1 MTKADAKM
9 PEMDHA
15 PQTIAIYLIDGF
27 ALMSFASVA
36 EPLRAA
42 NLMAGRRLY
51 DIQTIPVSGDEAV
64 SSGGAVIRRAGGQG
78 RPDLALVVAGGDPFT
93 MDDPRLFDELRRL
106 DAAGVTLGGVSGGP
120 VVLAKAGLMA
130 GRRMTVHWEHAP
142 ALAELQPD
150 LLIERNLFVIDRD
163 RVTCAGGTAPIDL
176 MHNLVAQRH
185 GAAFAREVSDWFLH
199 TDVRL
204 AGDPQRAGLQERF
217 GVTSRPLLDA
227 IEMMETHIADPLSLS
242 QIAEI
247 TGVGARQLNR
257 MFQAKLGRSTMAFY
271 RDLRL
276 ERARRLISQTPLPLS
291 DVAEATGFAAMP
303 HFSRAYRAA
312 FGVSPSASRAGSKV
326 ELGAD

>member
-1 MTKADAKM
+1 MTKADVKM
-9 PEMDHA
+9 LKMDKA
-15 PQTIAIYLIDGF
+15 AQTIAIYLIDGF

-42 NLMAGRRLY
+42 NLLAGRRLY
-51 DIQTIPVSGDEAV
+51 DIQTIPVSGEEAV
-64 SSGGAVIRRAGGQG
+64 SSGGAAIRRSGGQG
-78 RPDLALVVAGGDPFT
+78 APDLALVVAGGDPFAVEASGL
-93 MDDPRLFDELRRL
+93 MVKLREL
-106 DAAGVTLGGVSGGP
+106 DATNVTRGGVSGAP
-120 VVLAKAGLMA
+120 VILARARVMA

-176 MHNLVAQRH
+176 MHNLVAQHH

-204 AGDPQRAGLQERF
+204 AGDPQRAGLQEKF
-217 GVTSRPLLDA
+217 GVTNRPLLDA
-227 IEMMETHIADPLSLS
+227 IEMMETHIADPLSLK
-242 QIAEI
+242 QIADI
-247 TGVGARQLNR
+247 TGVGPRQLNR

-271 RDLRL
+271 RELRL
-276 ERARRLISQTPLPLS
+276 DRAKRLIVQTPLPLS
-291 DVAEATGFAAMP
+291 GVAEATGFTAMP

-312 FGVSPSASRAGSKV
+312 FGVAPSASRS
-326 ELGAD
+326 GAKS

>member
-1 MTKADAKM
+1 MTKKDPKM
-9 PEMDHA
+9 PEMDSA
-15 PQTIAIYLIDGF
+15 PQSIAIYLIDGF

-51 DIQTIPVSGDEAV
+51 DIQTIPVGGYEAV
-64 SSGGAVIRRAGGQG
+64 SSGGAVIRRSGGQG
-78 RPDLALVVAGGDPFT
+78 RPDMALVVAGGDPFAV
-93 MDDPRLFDELRRL
+93 DDPELFADLRAL
-106 DAAGVTLGGVSGGP
+106 DATGVTLGGVSGGP
-120 VVLAKAGLMA
+120 VILAKAGLMA

-142 ALAELQPD
+142 ALSELQPD

-227 IEMMETHIADPLSLS
+227 IEMMETHIADPLSLN

-276 ERARRLISQTPLPLS
+276 ERARRLISQTPLPLN

-303 HFSRAYRAA
+303 HFSRAYRAV
-312 FGVSPSASRAGSKV
+312 FGESPSAGRTAPKS
-326 ELGAD
+326 

>member
-1 MTKADAKM
+1 MTNQDVNLSKM
-9 PEMDHA
+9 DNS
-15 PQTIAIYLIDGF
+15 PQIIAVHLIDGF
-27 ALMSFASVA
+27 ALMSFASVT

-42 NLMAGRRLY
+42 NLLAGRVLY
-51 DIQTIPVSGDEAV
+51 DIQTIPVSGEEAI
-64 SSGGAVIRRAGGQG
+64 SSGGAIIRREGAQG
-78 RPDLALVVAGGDPFT
+78 MPDLALVVAGGDPFAN
-93 MDDPRLFDELRRL
+93 DSPALIARLHRL

-120 VVLAKAGLMA
+120 VILARAGLMA

-142 ALAELQPD
+142 ALAELQPE

-199 TDVRL
+199 TEVRL

-227 IEMMETHIADPLSLS
+227 IEMMETHIADPLSLK
-242 QIAEI
+242 QIADI
-247 TGVGARQLNR
+247 TGVGSRQLNR
-257 MFQAKLGRSTMAFY
+257 LFQAKLGRSTMAFY

-276 ERARRLISQTPLPLS
+276 DRARRLISQTPLPLS
-291 DVAEATGFAAMP
+291 EVAEAAGFSAMP
-303 HFSRAYRAA
+303 HFSRAYSAA
-312 FGVSPSASRAGSKV
+312 FGIGPSVSRG
-326 ELGAD
+326 GAKS

>member
-1 MTKADAKM
+1 
-9 PEMDHA
+9 MDKT
-15 PQTIAIYLIDGF
+15 PQTIAVYLIDGF

-42 NLMAGRRLY
+42 NLLAERTLY
-51 DIQTIPVSGDEAV
+51 DIQTIPVSGEEAK
-64 SSGGAVIRRAGGQG
+64 SSGSAIIRREGGQAS
-78 RPDLALVVAGGDPFT
+78 PDLALVVAGGDPFAVEAQDL
-93 MDDPRLFDELRRL
+93 MDQLHRL
-106 DAAGVTLGGVSGGP
+106 DAAGITLGGVSGGP
-120 VVLAKAGLMA
+120 VILARAGLMA

-142 ALAELQPD
+142 ALSELLPE

-176 MHNLVAQRH
+176 MHNLVAQHH

-227 IEMMETHIADPLSLS
+227 IEMMETHIADPLSMK

-247 TGVGARQLNR
+247 TGVSPRQLNR
-257 MFQAKLGRSTMAFY
+257 MFQGKLSRSTMAFY

-276 ERARRLISQTPLPLS
+276 ERARRLLSQTPLSLS
-291 DVAEATGFAAMP
+291 EVAEATGFAAMP
-303 HFSRAYRAA
+303 HFSRAYSSA
-312 FGVSPSASRAGSKV
+312 FGVSPSTIRSGVKS
-326 ELGAD
+326 

>member
-1 MTKADAKM
+1 
-9 PEMDHA
+9 MDNA

-42 NLMAGRRLY
+42 NLLAGRNLY
-51 DIQTIPVSGDEAV
+51 DIQTIPVSGAEAV
-64 SSGGAVIRRAGGQG
+64 SSGGAVIRRSGGGQG
-78 RPDLALVVAGGDPFT
+78 APDMALVVAGGDPFAVEA
-93 MDDPRLFDELRRL
+93 PELMAQLRAL

-120 VVLAKAGLMA
+120 VILARAGVMR

-176 MHNLVAQRH
+176 MHNLVAQHH

-204 AGDPQRAGLQERF
+204 AGDPQRAGLQEKF

-227 IEMMETHIADPLSLS
+227 IEMMETHIADPLSLK
-242 QIAEI
+242 QIADI
-247 TGVGARQLNR
+247 TGVGSRQLNR

-276 ERARRLISQTPLPLS
+276 DRAKRLISQTPLPLGQ
-291 DVAEATGFAAMP
+291 VAEATGFSTMP

-312 FGVSPSASRAGSKV
+312 FGIAPSASRT
-326 ELGAD
+326 GAKS

>member
-1 MTKADAKM
+1 MTKEDVNLS
-9 PEMDHA
+9 EMDSA

-27 ALMSFASVA
+27 ALMSFASVT

-42 NLMAGRRLY
+42 NLLADQQLY
-51 DIQTIPVSGDEAV
+51 NIQVYPASGDEAV
-64 SSGGAVIRRAGGQG
+64 SSGGAIIRKEGGQG
-78 RPDLALVVAGGDPFT
+78 VPDLALVVAGGDPFVVEAPDL
-93 MDDPRLFDELRRL
+93 MVQLEALV
-106 DAAGVTLGGVSGGP
+106 AAGVTLGGVSGGP
-120 VVLAKAGLMA
+120 VLLARAGLMA

-176 MHNLVAQRH
+176 MHSLVAQRH

-204 AGDPQRAGLQERF
+204 AGDPQRAGLQEKF

-227 IEMMETHIADPLSLS
+227 IEMMETHIADPLSLK

-257 MFQAKLGRSTMAFY
+257 MFQSKLGRSTMAFY

-276 ERARRLISQTPLPLS
+276 DRARRLISQTPLPLS
-291 DVAEATGFAAMP
+291 DVAEATGFSTMP
-303 HFSRAYRAA
+303 HFSRAYSAA
-312 FGVSPSASRAGSKV
+312 YGIGPSASRK
-326 ELGAD
+326 GAKS

>member
-1 MTKADAKM
+1 MIMPKM
-9 PEMDHA
+9 DKCT
-15 PQTIAIYLIDGF
+15 QTIAVYLIDGF
-27 ALMSFASVA
+27 ALMSFASVT

-42 NLMAGRRLY
+42 NLLAERELY
-51 DIQTIPVSGDEAV
+51 DIQARPVNGVEAI
-64 SSGGAVIRRAGGQG
+64 SSGGAAIRATGGQG
-78 RPDLALVVAGGDPFT
+78 APDLALVVAGGDPFSFSDNGL
-93 MDDPRLFDELRRL
+93 MAELISL

-120 VVLAKAGLMA
+120 VILARAGLMA

-163 RVTCAGGTAPIDL
+163 RVTCAGGTAPIDM

-199 TDVRL
+199 TEVRL
-204 AGDPQRAGLQERF
+204 AGDSQRAGLQQRF

-227 IEMMETHIADPLSLS
+227 IEMMETHVADPLSLN

-257 MFQAKLGRSTMAFY
+257 MFRAKLGRSTMAFY

-276 ERARRLISQTPLPLS
+276 ERARRLLSQTLLTLGE
-291 DVAEATGFAAMP
+291 VAEATGFAAMP
-303 HFSRAYRAA
+303 HFSRAYSAT
-312 FGVSPSASRAGSKV
+312 FGVSPSVGRVSASTNL
-326 ELGAD
+326 EPL

>member
-1 MTKADAKM
+1 MTNRDVNLSG
-9 PEMDHA
+9 MDNR
-15 PQTIAIYLIDGF
+15 PQTIAVYLIDGF
-27 ALMSFASVA
+27 ALMSFASVT

-42 NLMAGRRLY
+42 NLLAGRTLY
-51 DIQTIPVSGDEAV
+51 NIQTHPVSGAEAV
-64 SSGGAVIRRAGGQG
+64 SSGSAVIRREGGQG
-78 RPDLALVVAGGDPFT
+78 APDLALVVAGGDPFAVDAPDLT
-93 MDDPRLFDELRRL
+93 RRLRQL
-106 DAAGVTLGGVSGGP
+106 DAAGVMLGGVSGGP
-120 VVLAKAGLMA
+120 VVLARAGLMA

-227 IEMMETHIADPLSLS
+227 IEMMETHIADPLSLK
-242 QIAEI
+242 QIAAI

-312 FGVSPSASRAGSKV
+312 FGVSPGASRKGVRS
-326 ELGAD
+326 